1 LPELLSKENLLIRKL
16 VPALVLLLLTTL
28 TASAAA
34 AEHKNE
40 VGLLLGGIVTPDRD
54 IVPGPGSIEASTGLT
69 FQATYARLLKQT
81 ERVGIY
87 FEVPFVA
94 TPLQDV
100 SSANPAVP
108 LNYASLFITPGVKFK
123 FRPQQRV
130 SPFLAVGG
138 GYARFDESE
147 DLVTNL
153 PNPGPRGTNT
163 GALQFGGGFDV
174 KVFSRISLRGEVRD
188 FYSGRP
194 QFNVSTE
201 SDRQHNVVF
210 SGGFV
215 VHF

>member
-1 LPELLSKENLLIRKL
+1 MNF
-16 VPALVLLLLTTL
+16 
-28 TASAAA
+28 ASAAD
-34 AEHKNE
+34 HKNE
-40 VGLLLGGIVTPDRD
+40 VGLLLGGITTPDRT
-54 IVPGPGSIEASTGLT
+54 IVPGPGAINVSTGIT
-69 FQATYARLLKQT
+69 YQATYARLLKQT

-123 FRPQQRV
+123 FRPQERV
-130 SPFLAVGG
+130 SPFVAVGG

-147 DLVTNL
+147 DLVSGV

-163 GALQFGGGFDV
+163 GVFQFGGGFDV

-194 QFNVSTE
+194 QFNVATD

>member
-1 LPELLSKENLLIRKL
+1 MIRKL
-16 VPALVLLLLTTL
+16 VAPALLFLSILP
-28 TASAAA
+28 SAAA
-34 AEHKNE
+34 ADYKNE
-40 VGLLLGGIVTPDRD
+40 VGLLLGGIRTPDSS
-54 IVPGPGSIEASTGLT
+54 IVPGPGSIEASTGIA

-94 TPLQDV
+94 SPLQDV
-100 SSANPAVP
+100 SSANTAVP
-108 LNYASLFITPGVKFK
+108 LNYASLFVTPGVKFK
-123 FRPQQRV
+123 FRPQQKV
-130 SPFLAVGG
+130 SPFFAVGG
-138 GYARFDESE
+138 GFARFDESE

-153 PNPGPRGTNT
+153 PNPGPRGTST
-163 GALQFGGGFDV
+163 GVLQFGGGFDV

>member
-1 LPELLSKENLLIRKL
+1 MIRRAFLP
-16 VPALVLLLLTTL
+16 LVLFLLFLTTA
-28 TASAAA
+28 ASAADY
-34 AEHKNE
+34 KNE
-40 VGLLLGGIVTPDRD
+40 VGLLLGGITSPDRS
-54 IVPGPGSIEASTGLT
+54 IVPGPGSIDASTGIAY
-69 FQATYARLLKQT
+69 QATYARLLKQT

-94 TPLQDV
+94 SPLQDV

-123 FRPQQRV
+123 FRPEQKV
-130 SPFLAVGG
+130 SPFFAVGG

-147 DLVTNL
+147 DLVSGV
-153 PNPGPRGTNT
+153 PNPGARGTNT
-163 GALQFGGGFDV
+163 GVFQFGGGFDV
-174 KVFSRISLRGEVRD
+174 KVFSRLSLRGEVRD

-194 QFNVSTE
+194 QFNVATE

>member
-1 LPELLSKENLLIRKL
+1 MIRR
-16 VPALVLLLLTTL
+16 LLLLL
-28 TASAAA
+28 ILLSAANFA
-34 AEHKNE
+34 YVADPKNE
-40 VGLLLGGIVTPDRD
+40 VGLLLGGITTPDRN
-54 IVPGPGSIEASTGLT
+54 IVPGPGTINVSTGIT
-69 FQATYARLLKQT
+69 YQAIYARLLKQT

-100 SSANPAVP
+100 SSTNPAVP

-123 FRPQQRV
+123 FRPQERV
-130 SPFLAVGG
+130 SPFVAVGG

-147 DLVTNL
+147 DLVSGV

-163 GALQFGGGFDV
+163 GVFQFGGGFDV

-194 QFNVSTE
+194 QFNVATD

-215 VHF
+215 IHF

>member
-1 LPELLSKENLLIRKL
+1 MNRKL
-16 VPALVLLLLTTL
+16 VAPLVLLFLSLLP
-28 TASAAA
+28 AAA
-34 AEHKNE
+34 AADYKNE
-40 VGLLLGGIVTPDRD
+40 VGLLLGGIRTPNRS
-54 IVPGPGSIEASTGLT
+54 IVPGPGSIEASTGIA

-94 TPLQDV
+94 SPLQDV
-100 SSANPAVP
+100 SSANTAVP
-108 LNYASLFITPGVKFK
+108 LNYASLFVTPGVKFK
-123 FRPQQRV
+123 FRPQQKV
-130 SPFLAVGG
+130 SPFFAVGG
-138 GYARFDESE
+138 GFARFDESE

-153 PNPGPRGTNT
+153 PNPGPRGTST
-163 GALQFGGGFDV
+163 GVLQFGGGFDV